1 MFSDAQK
8 LAYVAQSPVLC
19 AAHDRAGWVGLFASD
34 GQINDPIGSKPHEG
48 REAIE
53 RFYDT
58 FIAPNH
64 IAFDVEHDIVDGMSV
79 MRDLTL
85 TSTMS
90 TGLAIPVPMH
100 LRYDLVEERVE
111 GRGALKIRRLYAHW
125 ELPIL
130 LAAQMGTLK
139 GWMTSM
145 ELTPALLKHQGF
157 SGLMGFM
164 RGMRGNGRAGKK
176 AAEAF
181 LAAASRG
188 DVAASLALCHPE
200 ARSVEGSLKEVIT
213 RLKGATA
220 RKFLASGDW
229 VTATI
234 EWGALRRGVVRLHLP
249 ESAHRIGGA
258 ELHAGTAAD
267 ARPQG

>member
-8 LAYVAQSPVLC
+8 VAYVSQSPKLC
-19 AAHDRAGWVGLFASD
+19 QAHDRAGWVGLFASD
-34 GQINDPIGSKPHEG
+34 GQVNDPIGSKPHEG
-48 REAIE
+48 RAAIE

-100 LRYDLVEERVE
+100 LRYDLVEEN
-111 GRGALKIRRLYAHW
+111 GALKIRRLYAHW
-125 ELPIL
+125 ELPVL

-139 GWMTSM
+139 GWITSM
-145 ELTPALLKHQGF
+145 KLTPALLKHQGF

-164 RGMRGNGRAGKK
+164 RGMRGNGRAGKPV
-176 AAEAF
+176 AEAF

-188 DVAASLALCHPE
+188 DVTAAASLCHPE
-200 ARSVEGSLKEVIT
+200 RSEGSLKNVIA
-213 RLKGATA
+213 RLRGSSA

-234 EWGALRRGVVRLHLP
+234 EWGPQRRGVARLHFADSSDLIS
-249 ESAHRIGGA
+249 EA
-258 ELHAGTAAD
+258 ELHA
-267 ARPQG
+267 

>member
-34 GQINDPIGSKPHEG
+34 GQVNDPIGSKPHEG

-58 FIAPNH
+58 FIAPNQLS
-64 IAFDVEHDIVDGMSV
+64 FDVEHDIVDGMSV

-90 TGLAIPVPMH
+90 TGLTIPVPMH
-100 LRYDLVEERVE
+100 LRYDLVEES
-111 GRGALKIRRLYAHW
+111 GALKIHRLYAHW
-125 ELPIL
+125 ELPVL
-130 LAAQMGTLK
+130 LAAQMGTSK
-139 GWMTSM
+139 GWITSM
-145 ELTPALLKHQGF
+145 KLTPALLKHQGF

-164 RGMRGNGRAGKK
+164 RGLRGNGRAGKPV
-176 AAEAF
+176 AEAF

-188 DVAASLALCHPE
+188 DVTAALSSCHPE
-200 ARSVEGSLKEVIT
+200 RSEGSLKAVIT
-213 RLKGATA
+213 RLKDSTA
-220 RKFLASGDW
+220 RKFLASGNW
-229 VTATI
+229 VTATV
-234 EWGALRRGVVRLHLP
+234 EWGASRRGVVRLHFA
-249 ESAHRIGGA
+249 ESANRISGT
-258 ELHAGTAAD
+258 ELHA
-267 ARPQG
+267 